1 MATGRAGQLKWV
13 GFGFWDDSDMTP
25 TERWLQLEALLH
37 TLWRDTLKFPWRN
50 TAMTLRERFREDRL
64 GVTASSL
71 TFTTTI
77 SLVPLVTVALA
88 IFSAFPKFA
97 VLQIRLQSWLVQS
110 LVPNNIAQQVLSY
123 LNQFAAKAGQMG
135 WAGALALL
143 ITALALILTID
154 RKLND
159 IWRVRESRPLTQRV
173 LVYWAVLTLG
183 PLFLAGSL
191 AVTSYA
197 VSASKG
203 LVASMPDTLKL
214 LLDTLQFALLTAGV
228 AALYRYVPNTRVRW
242 SHALMGG
249 LFVAAG
255 LELAKKLLAL
265 YLSIVPTYSMVY
277 GTFASLPILL
287 IWIYLVWVI
296 VLLGAVVAAYLPSLL
311 SGIARRGDTPGWNY
325 QLALELVNQ
334 LVQARNTEAHTTKVQ
349 GRDAASR
356 GVSLEHL
363 ARALRVDG
371 LQLEEPLRVLRQLDW
386 AGCLDE
392 EGARWVLLIEPS
404 LTPLAPL
411 ANSLLLRRTLHTEA
425 MWEASGWNRLTLEQ
439 ALVNSLGS
447 ETAASPPAP
456 AALEVGYVSP

>member
-1 MATGRAGQLKWV
+1 
-13 GFGFWDDSDMTP
+13 MTLL
-25 TERWLQLEALLH
+25 ERRKQLETLLR
-37 TLWRDTLKFPWRN
+37 TLWHDTLNFPWRN
-50 TAMTLRERFREDRL
+50 TAVTLRERFREDRL

-77 SLVPLVTVALA
+77 SLVPLFTVALA
-88 IFSAFPKFA
+88 IFSAFPMFA
-97 VLQIRLQSWLVQS
+97 RLQANLQRWLVAS
-110 LVPNNIAQQVLSY
+110 LVPENIAKQVLSY
-123 LNQFAAKAGQMG
+123 LNQFAAKAGEMG

-191 AVTSYA
+191 SVTSYA
-197 VSASKG
+197 LSASSG
-203 LVASMPDTLKL
+203 LVKALPSQVKF
-214 LLDTLQFALLTAGV
+214 LLDTLQFALMASGV

-242 SHALMGG
+242 SHALLGG
-249 LFVAAG
+249 LFVASG
-255 LELAKKLLAL
+255 LELAKKLLAW
-265 YLSIVPTYSMVY
+265 YLSTVPTYSVVY
-277 GTFASLPILL
+277 GTFASVPILL
-287 IWIYLVWVI
+287 VWIYLAWVI

-325 QLALELVNQ
+325 QLALELVDQ
-334 LVQARNTEAHTTKVQ
+334 LHAARSADVSASQPEA
-349 GRDAASR
+349 R

-392 EGARWVLLIEPS
+392 EQARWVLLVDPAATP
-404 LTPLAPL
+404 LTPLVER
-411 ANSLLLRRTLHTEA
+411 LLLKREPHTEA
-425 MWEASGWNRLTLEQ
+425 MWQASGWDQLRLAQ
-439 ALVNSLGS
+439 ALGIDPAARAQ
-447 ETAASPPAP
+447 EAASRS
-456 AALEVGYVSP
+456 E